1 MGPDRVKVTR
11 SNPCGMSRFFSACMH
26 CLRLLKNASQKKEAQ
41 KKPSCNIVSPTGAG
55 EKRRRIKS
63 WCCNYP
69 AGAAVISPSPATEN
83 RTSTAYMWS
92 AVSAWENTDLGCCVS
107 KK

>member
-11 SNPCGMSRFFSACMH
+11 SNPCGMSCFFSACMH

-41 KKPSCNIVSPTGAG
+41 KKLSCNIVSPTGAG

-69 AGAAVISPSPATEN
+69 AGAAVISPSPPLKTELLQPTCGPLYQPG
-83 RTSTAYMWS
+83 RIPILA
-92 AVSAWENTDLGCCVS
+92 AA
-107 KK
+107 